1 MTWVRIVW
9 DLGRGVALPL
19 GAFNIRN
26 YALRIYSHMANRV
39 GVGVIFAPAVLRTT
53 WTTEER
59 PL

>member
-1 MTWVRIVW
+1 MGSRA
-9 DLGRGVALPL
+9 GVALPL
-19 GAFNIRN
+19 VAFNIRN

-53 WTTEER
+53 CTTEER